1 MIASGLVPSASLHHL
16 QFCLPWI
23 TYKLVNLFRPN
34 RDVCRL
40 LSVGLKII
48 WRVSIGIDWCK
59 FCAEVPVSTPI
70 VVTDASIVAE
80 PYRDPSTAPLNGSTL
95 NGSATYG
102 RREDQSKLG
111 RQQSF

>member
-1 MIASGLVPSASLHHL
+1 M
-16 QFCLPWI
+16 
-23 TYKLVNLFRPN
+23 LFFFALICPN

-40 LSVGLKII
+40 KTCRSENHIS
-48 WRVSIGIDWCK
+48 RVSIGTDRCK

-70 VVTDASIVAE
+70 VVTDASVVAE
-80 PYRDPSTAPLNGSTL
+80 PYRDPGTAPLNGSTL

-102 RREDQSKLG
+102 RREDQSKFG